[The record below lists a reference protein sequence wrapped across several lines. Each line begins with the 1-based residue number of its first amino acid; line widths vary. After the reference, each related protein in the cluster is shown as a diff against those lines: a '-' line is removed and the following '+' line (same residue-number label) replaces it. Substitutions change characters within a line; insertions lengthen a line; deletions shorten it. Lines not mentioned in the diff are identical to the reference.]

1 MYRPITLYRCVRR
14 QMYREVLNKA
24 NRKQKKFLFVPCS
37 LKDGMFHRKREDS
50 GERLFGHDQDIKQSC
65 KIVLYLDH
73 AQTTSLHCLPFF
85 CETYHPSKNREQ
97 RETFFVF
104 YLLYSTLLYTF
115 VAVHTDKALLVG
127 TFY

>member
-50 GERLFGHDQDIKQSC
+50 GERLFGYDQDIKTILQDC
-65 KIVLYLDH
+65 
-73 AQTTSLHCLPFF
+73 
-85 CETYHPSKNREQ
+85 
-97 RETFFVF
+97 F
-104 YLLYSTLLYTF
+104 Y
-115 VAVHTDKALLVG
+115 VK
-127 TFY
+127 